1 MSRRDKGRNK
11 PYNKKAANR
20 GYVTNKND
28 VIAANIVEEC
38 KAEMPPLT
46 SVSNSNG
53 TKLMYVGGCYNDDGK
68 YIKTEVLINNNGC
81 VCKFTIHALYV
92 SLYITVSKITF
103 VDNSNTVFAFRAS
116 NTVDGELGTII
127 VNADSLRDL
136 PRYFFQKSLVLKTI
150 DWFPFPD
157 PNGKKDDYL
166 PGVLD
171 IIENEILLLK
181 ASYCANK
188 AGVIYKDEIPKY
200 YVGASTILRL
210 DENKFQEYKITDAAF
225 SDADL
230 HIGKDRPVVLQQKGD
245 LNSTLHLINEISQE
259 RVAVQTILSAGLS
272 AIIVGILRL
281 MSFVF
286 CISGKSSSGKST
298 LLKLAASFFDN
309 PLNQAVNRKFSDT
322 TARLMDAIKKS
333 SGVLITID
341 DTSADVKKKKNQSTS
356 AENDLKQLTYFASG
370 NVARGTKYSVD
381 ESFNT
386 VVMITSET
394 PVMEQF
400 GMYNNGANRRMVE
413 LDMSGCTGE
422 LTKDAE
428 ESMRIV
434 EHTRNNYGQ
443 LAVAFVRKIYE
454 NGVKWL
460 KERYDTICSS
470 IQSEMPSNG
479 IAQGY
484 GETITPIVLAAEI
497 ANSLGCMFDV
507 DEIKNSL
514 IEDFVIKAERH
525 ESKLTQQHFEDK
537 CIYEA
542 IVKLAFIHCSEY
554 AVDKQLLYVSTK
566 KIDEVS
572 KIFDCSSRKI
582 TSLLKAHGLLQEP
595 ESKNGAD
602 RHSSYKDANG
612 RYYLVKFDKSFLG
625 IDGGNEMFKNNVIDK
640 ESIDAWLSENKNIL
654 RSALSPA
661 LAAKWDIRVVL
672 EKGKYIDDEL
682 IVIFRYK
689 LTNNEYVCPYTQMY
703 GTHNMQRTLNSE
715 TGGNMTSEEFDEVQ
729 ELVKKICDNAD
740 LTLETVPSQFEK
752 DFTAQLVQMVC
763 LIGANFYDGAYYEKP
778 DSVWCNSCTFFIC
791 GGSYY
796 PNLSIFFSGVPVGD
810 CKQRMFGIDDNV
822 LTVITLST
830 ETAVKNKFIDNLKKF
845 GLLIRLLDRDLYTPA
860 ELPGEIPLFLI
871 DADKLEKIIKDY
883 CSETGKDIPESAL
896 RFIERRT
903 YKEE

>member
-11 PYNKKAANR
+11 PYNKKAAANR
-20 GYVTNKND
+20 GYVTNTND
-28 VIAANIVEEC
+28 VMAEENIVEEC
-38 KAEMPPLT
+38 KAEVPPLT

-53 TKLMYVGGCYNDDGK
+53 TKLKYVGGCYNDDEE
-68 YIKTEVLINNNGC
+68 YTKTEVRINNNGC
-81 VCKFTIHALYV
+81 VCNFNIRALHV

-103 VDNSNTVFAFRAS
+103 VDNSNTVFAFRA
-116 NTVDGELGTII
+116 NDTVDGELGTIF
-127 VNADSLRDL
+127 VNADSLRNL
-136 PRYFFQKSLVLKTI
+136 PKFFFEKSLVLKTI

-188 AGVIYKDEIPKY
+188 AGFIYKDEIPKY

-210 DENKFQEYKITDAAF
+210 DENKFQECKISDAAF

-245 LNSTLHLINEISQE
+245 LNSMLHLINEISQE

-322 TARLMDAIKKS
+322 TAKLMDVIKKS
-333 SGVLITID
+333 SGVLVTID

-356 AENDLKQLTYFASG
+356 AENNLNQLTYFVSG
-370 NVARGTKYSVD
+370 NIARGTKHSLD

-386 VVMITSET
+386 IVMVTSEN

-454 NGVKWL
+454 NGVEWL

-525 ESKLTQQHFEDK
+525 ESKQTQQHFEDK

-582 TSLLKAHGLLQEP
+582 TSLLKAKGLLQEP

-602 RHSSYKDANG
+602 RHSSYKGANG

-625 IDGGNEMFKNNVIDK
+625 INDGNGMFKNNVIDK
-640 ESIDAWLSENKNIL
+640 ESIDAWLSENKNTL
-654 RSALSPA
+654 KPALSPA
-661 LAAKWDIRVVL
+661 ITAKWDIKVVL
-672 EKGKYIDDEL
+672 EKGKYIDGRL
-682 IVIFRYK
+682 MVIFRYK

-729 ELVKKICDNAD
+729 NFVKKICDNAD
-740 LTLETVPSQFEK
+740 LTLETIPSQFEK
-752 DFTAQLVQMVC
+752 DFTAHLVQMVLLMGMFNSLHNDSDYNVTFLERC
-763 LIGANFYDGAYYEKP
+763 LYDVDGK
-778 DSVWCNSCTFFIC
+778 
-791 GGSYY
+791 SYFPRMY
-796 PNLSIFFSGVPVGD
+796 IFFSGIKD
-810 CKQRMFGIDDNV
+810 TDYNQRMLGFDDDF
-822 LTVITLST
+822 LTVIAGSA
-830 ETAVKNKFIDNLKKF
+830 ETAVKNKFLDNLKKF
-845 GLLIRLLDRDLYTPA
+845 GLLFQMAGCDVCVPR
-860 ELPGEIPLFLI
+860 ELIETQLFLI
-871 DADKLEKIIKDY
+871 DADRLEKIIKDY
-883 CSETGKDIPESAL
+883 CSETGKDIPEYAL
-896 RFIERRT
+896 RFIETRE